1 VEPFTHWTI
10 GTHKAEGHFQRRFD
24 LYEPMVNA
32 VCFPDD
38 YPAFEMG
45 KVVTKAE
52 EITDPGSPGRR
63 RRPPLAKGLYTPD
76 AAGPA
81 RLQEVHM
88 GLLDDLL
95 GGMAGQ
101 GMGGRAQPQPTRA
114 GGGGAGMSQVLIA
127 LMPVVLGML
136 ANRGSGGGSPTQ
148 RNFAP
153 GAGGGIGDVLGQV
166 LGGGAGGGGAMGG
179 GLGGLLEQLQQA
191 GFGEQAN
198 SWVGRGSNKPIS
210 PDAMTQIFGRDGL
223 EQISRQ
229 AGISEDEAS
238 QGLSQLLPEVVD
250 RMTPEGEVPEA
261 DALANS
267 VDDFAKR
274 LGLS

>member
-1 VEPFTHWTI
+1 
-10 GTHKAEGHFQRRFD
+10 
-24 LYEPMVNA
+24 
-32 VCFPDD
+32 
-38 YPAFEMG
+38 
-45 KVVTKAE
+45 
-52 EITDPGSPGRR
+52 
-63 RRPPLAKGLYTPD
+63 
-76 AAGPA
+76 
-81 RLQEVHM
+81 M

-95 GGMAGQ
+95 GGLAGQ

-114 GGGGAGMSQVLIA
+114 ERGDAGISQALIA

-136 ANRGSGGGSPTQ
+136 ANRGSRGGSPTQ

-179 GLGGLLEQLQQA
+179 LGGLLEQLQRA
-191 GFGEQAN
+191 GFGEQAD